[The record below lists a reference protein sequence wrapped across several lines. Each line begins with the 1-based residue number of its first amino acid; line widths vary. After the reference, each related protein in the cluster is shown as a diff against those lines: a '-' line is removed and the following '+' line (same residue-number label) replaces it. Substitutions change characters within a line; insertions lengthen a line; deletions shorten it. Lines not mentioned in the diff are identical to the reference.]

1 VAKAVLASSASK
13 RPKSL
18 TPDLRLVDI
27 VSGIDAHHEGPLQ
40 AGTTRVHTFSRCRVM
55 TENVLLVDC
64 SGSSQ
69 ALTQLFENA
78 GFDVS
83 SVAEAD
89 IGRTVIPSKA
99 PRVILLGVDAASLS
113 IPAFLRVR
121 ELAPDSALI
130 VLGAYSDINTK
141 VRFLELGADEYVET
155 PFEPLELVAR
165 VRALARRIRLR
176 V

>member
-1 VAKAVLASSASK
+1 
-13 RPKSL
+13 
-18 TPDLRLVDI
+18 
-27 VSGIDAHHEGPLQ
+27 
-40 AGTTRVHTFSRCRVM
+40 M
-55 TENVLLVDC
+55 DC

-89 IGRTVIPSKA
+89 IGRTVIPSKT
-99 PRVILLGVDAASLS
+99 PRVILLGVDAASRS

-155 PFEPLELVAR
+155 PFQPLELLAR